1 MHALKGVVMIMTL
14 TIAVLMT
21 LIVYGM
27 YQKSQDPSFKFFD
40 LSGDEE
46 SVSTSPT
53 APQAPPQA
61 VPQVMPQMAGNT
73 NTPTS
78 GTPTLSTGAFG
89 DIIVPLPTGARITST
104 TLSGDRLVIVVSGDG
119 QMGDQVWVIDL
130 ASGQIIGR
138 VKTQP

>member
-1 MHALKGVVMIMTL
+1 MHALKGVVIIMTL

-46 SVSTSPT
+46 SVSASPT
-53 APQAPPQA
+53 T
-61 VPQVMPQMAGNT
+61 PQVMPQMTGNT
-73 NTPTS
+73 NTPTA
-78 GTPTLSTGAFG
+78 GTVTFG
-89 DIIVPLPTGARITST
+89 DITLPLPAGARITST
-104 TLSGDRLVIVVSGDG
+104 TLSGDRLVIIVSGDAQAG
-119 QMGDQVWVIDL
+119 GPVGDQVWVVDL
-130 ASGQIIGR
+130 ASGQVIGR

>member
-46 SVSTSPT
+46 SVSTSPPT
-53 APQAPPQA
+53 PQAMPQT
-61 VPQVMPQMAGNT
+61 VPQVMPQMTGNT
-73 NTPTS
+73 NTPTPN
-78 GTPTLSTGAFG
+78 TPSTRAFG

-104 TLSGDRLVIVVSGDG
+104 TLSGDRLVIVVSGDA
-119 QMGDQVWVIDL
+119 QVGDQVWDIDL
-130 ASGQIIGR
+130 ASGQVIGR

>member
-1 MHALKGVVMIMTL
+1 MHALKGVVIIMTL

-46 SVSTSPT
+46 SVSTSPA
-53 APQAPPQA
+53 APQAI
-61 VPQVMPQMAGNT
+61 PQVMPQIMGNT
-73 NTPTS
+73 NTLTPS
-78 GTPTLSTGAFG
+78 APTLSTGAFG
-89 DIIVPLPTGARITST
+89 DIILPLPAGARITST
-104 TLSGDRLVIVVSGDG
+104 TLSGDRLVIVVSGDA
-119 QMGDQVWVIDL
+119 QIGDQVWVVDL
-130 ASGQIIGR
+130 ASGQVIGR

>member
-46 SVSTSPT
+46 SVSTSPAT
-53 APQAPPQA
+53 PQA
-61 VPQVMPQMAGNT
+61 VPQVMPQITGNT
-73 NTPTS
+73 NTPTP